1 MGRAK
6 PKTRQVQI
14 KIKQKRNQKLRK
26 LKEKYLNI
34 SKKTEKNNILDK
46 MKRVAPHLDIE
57 VYIGHKKK

>member
-26 LKEKYLNI
+26 LKEKYLNT

-46 MKRVAPHLDIE
+46 MKRVAPHLNIDE
-57 VYIGHKKK
+57 YIGQKSE